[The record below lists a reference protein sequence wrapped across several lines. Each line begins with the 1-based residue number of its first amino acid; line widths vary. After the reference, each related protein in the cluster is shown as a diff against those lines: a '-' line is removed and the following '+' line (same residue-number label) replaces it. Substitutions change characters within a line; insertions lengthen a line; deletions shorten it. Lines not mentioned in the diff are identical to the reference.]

1 MIRLLF
7 SILDNLHKVV
17 STLKFDKLFQQFILK
32 TNTEDFD
39 EFIYAYECSVCL
51 VTYSIEIR
59 YFHRCVNAAESVSRF
74 RIYTEMV
81 FTVLVLETVILT
93 VDGVLGP
100 ISTRGIQYVFVLT
113 RRFPVGICSL
123 HQRFGQGTLRVLRAP
138 STLHIRTSGFALRF
152 TPKTTKSGM
161 LPGMTPK
168 GRGMSV
174 TYGKYL

>member
-17 STLKFDKLFQQFILK
+17 SIFDKLLQQFILK

-59 YFHRCVNAAESVSRF
+59 YFHRCVIAAESVSRF

-81 FTVLVLETVILT
+81 FTVLVLKTVILT

-113 RRFPVGICSL
+113 RRQSKIDQIL
-123 HQRFGQGTLRVLRAP
+123 IHYY
-138 STLHIRTSGFALRF
+138 
-152 TPKTTKSGM
+152 K
-161 LPGMTPK
+161 
-168 GRGMSV
+168 
-174 TYGKYL
+174 